1 MIPGRV
7 VTVDPMDAA
16 DRTVGEVVVR
26 FPKTLDAGAT
36 VAIALGELEDDH
48 VHMLLL
54 TRDGLLLGTLVPAD
68 LVAAPASDPALRYA
82 TLAGRTIGPT
92 VPADEA
98 LHLLVARDER
108 RRAVVDDDG
117 RLIGLLC
124 LKRRGTGFCSDDD
137 VAARHAGGDVLATA
151 FGGSLR

>member
-7 VTVDPMDAA
+7 VTLDPMDAA
-16 DRTVGEVVVR
+16 DRSVGEVVVR
-26 FPKTLDAGAT
+26 LPKTLDADAT
-36 VAIALGELEDDH
+36 VATALAELADDH

-54 TRDGLLLGTLVPAD
+54 TRDGLLLGTLVPTD
-68 LVAAPASDPALRYA
+68 LAAAPADAPALRYA
-82 TLAGRTIGPT
+82 VLAGRTIGPA

-117 RLIGLLC
+117 RLVGLLC
-124 LKRRGTGFCSDDD
+124 LKRRGNGFCSDDD
-137 VAARHAGGDVLATA
+137 VAARHAGRDVLATA